1 MQLKNAE
8 EFIVTF
14 LQNGLSPLLHYHDLA
29 HTVGVRHSCLSL
41 AREEGIINED
51 DLVLLQTA
59 ALYHDCG
66 FVNVYDH
73 HEEEGC
79 RLAAEILPRFEYNE
93 AQIQVICN
101 MIMKTK
107 LPQNPVTH
115 LEEILCDA
123 DLDHLGRE
131 DFDDIGKKLYEEWLA
146 TGKHISEKE
155 WNDIQIKFLSTH
167 SYWTA
172 SARAKRDQLKL
183 IHLQHLNQ
191 LV

>member
-1 MQLKNAE
+1 
-8 EFIVTF
+8 
-14 LQNGLSPLLHYHDLA
+14 
-29 HTVGVRHSCLSL
+29 
-41 AREEGIINED
+41 
-51 DLVLLQTA
+51 
-59 ALYHDCG
+59 
-66 FVNVYDH
+66 
-73 HEEEGC
+73 
-79 RLAAEILPRFEYNE
+79 
-93 AQIQVICN
+93 
-101 MIMKTK
+101 MKTK